1 MIIALL
7 FGLLIG
13 NTTQLQLKYEECK
26 KENFVP
32 ARCELQKKLSEI
44 KK

>member
-7 FGLLIG
+7 FGLLVG
-13 NTTQLQLKYEECK
+13 NTTQLQLKYEHCK
-26 KENFVP
+26 SLEFKGEY
-32 ARCELQKKLSEI
+32 CELQKKLSEI

>member
-7 FGLLIG
+7 FGLIIG

-26 KENFVP
+26 KENFEP

-44 KK
+44 K